1 CRRRRTRVCCPWGR
15 KHTGSAAERQRWV
28 ALYSPV
34 GEPRKRFA
42 HESPVLDRND
52 IPNGDRLRMTSD
64 PTRPS
69 TSIDLRVRYA
79 ETDQMGVVYHANYL
93 VWCEVARTDL
103 IRRFYLP
110 YSELERRGVL
120 LAVSEASLRYRAPAR
135 YEDLIRV
142 YATVT
147 SVRSR

>member
-1 CRRRRTRVCCPWGR
+1 
-15 KHTGSAAERQRWV
+15 
-28 ALYSPV
+28 
-34 GEPRKRFA
+34 
-42 HESPVLDRND
+42 
-52 IPNGDRLRMTSD
+52 MTSD

-147 SVRSR
+147 SVRSRTVAFDYRIHRVHEDEDGDLLVTATTTLVALNTDNRPRTLPEDLLRALENAS